1 MQNWSQECLRCLTE
15 KVWRRSLEL
24 WKLSPNSDTEVQIDA
39 EGLRMKAEET
49 KALGSSS
56 SAPRDAEL
64 VSRVLAMSN
73 GESLDAKSGALE
85 AEP

>member
-1 MQNWSQECLRCLTE
+1 MQ
-15 KVWRRSLEL
+15 SLEL
-24 WKLSPNSDTEVQIDA
+24 WRLSPNSNTEVQIDA
-39 EGLRMKAEET
+39 EALRMKAEET

-64 VSRVLAMSN
+64 VSRVLEMSN